1 MKRYR
6 HYNKDKAIILSVF
19 GSVIEQQKYQ
29 DLKKEIEK
37 RFKGFDV
44 FIAVSSRMVLKDLIK
59 KGFDYKNLAQTMADV
74 DMMGYRNIV
83 VASINLF
90 PACEH
95 DFVLKTAK
103 GFREFSFSHI
113 RVSNAILT
121 RTKDTT
127 LFLKDLDE
135 TISKKDT
142 ANLYIIHG
150 TPKLELGGLR
160 SAAYTDE
167 FLKMLNP
174 NNITCSLEGAHP
186 FFALKDAIIREIKA
200 KGLKKV
206 QIVPM
211 LLVAGNHY
219 VKDMFEIKDELSPHF
234 KTKIVKSITKDKK
247 FNLIEIPKV
256 VDIISA
262 NIQEEITKLGH
273 GK

>member
-19 GSVIEQQKYQ
+19 GSVIEQQKYL
-29 DLKKEIEK
+29 DLKKIIEQ
-37 RFKGFDV
+37 RFEGFDV

-59 KGFDYKNLAQTMADV
+59 KGFDYKNLAQTMADA
-74 DMMGYRNIV
+74 DMAGYKNII

-103 GFREFSFSHI
+103 GFREFSFSNI

-127 LFLKDLDE
+127 LFLKELDE
-135 TISKKDT
+135 TISKEDT

-219 VKDMFEIKDELSPHF
+219 IKDMVEIRDELGEHF
-234 KTKIVKSITKDKK
+234 EASITPSITADEK
-247 FNLIEIPKV
+247 FNLIEMPKV
-256 VDIISA
+256 VDIITA
-262 NIQEEITKLGH
+262 NIKEEIAKLGH
-273 GK
+273 

>member
-19 GSVIEQQKYQ
+19 GSVIEQQKYL
-29 DLKKEIEK
+29 DLKQEIK
-37 RFKGFDV
+37 ARFKGCDV
-44 FIAVSSRMVLKDLIK
+44 FIAVSSRMVLKNLIK

-74 DMMGYRNIV
+74 DMMGYRNII

-90 PACEH
+90 PTCEH

-103 GFREFSFSHI
+103 GFREFSFSNI
-113 RVSNAILT
+113 RVSNAIFT
-121 RTKDTT
+121 KTKDTT
-127 LFLKDLDE
+127 LFLKELDE

-150 TPKLELGGLR
+150 TPKLELGGI
-160 SAAYTDE
+160 SSVTYVDQ
-167 FLKMLNP
+167 FLKVLNP
-174 NNITCSLEGAHP
+174 NNITCSLEGAYP
-186 FFALKDAIIREIKA
+186 FFALKDAIIKKIKT

-219 VKDMFEIKDELSPHF
+219 IKDMVEIKDELSEYFETSITP
-234 KTKIVKSITKDKK
+234 SITKDKK